1 MVDGCYCTLIFDI
14 AFLFRLTKLTLGKY
28 NRVHFITFIMALDS
42 VPMKQT

>member
-1 MVDGCYCTLIFDI
+1 MLVYFIFFDI

-42 VPMKQT
+42 IPMKQT